1 MKNRQIPRLGF
12 VLHSLAFAAG
22 AVAVL
27 ALGQSPALAQE
38 VVKVPVLQCP
48 TGCGPTLAWQ
58 VAQERSSQWHPWL
71 RIIGQDT
78 PGYAYNLKYLA
89 KTPSAWK
96 TTIIGT
102 GALIRWAAAI
112 PLKPYFTEKVER
124 SDYKI
129 LAVTGK
135 SANMFLT
142 FDTNILTPHD
152 FKGKRLGMGTISQPE
167 WGIHATMML
176 DGWGML
182 DGLKSLDRLGPR
194 GNIDALLDGRTDIGI
209 TYIAND
215 VEHKTV
221 APAGVLQKLV
231 ASGRDF
237 NYVDVSAEMIEQV
250 IKQTGGAPFDIVH
263 YSMGQLPK
271 QKRPVTTFGNLL
283 YLEVHKTFPDDLAY
297 EFVKFYVENAPKI
310 AKYHA
315 EGKIWTKTTITH
327 TLKEDMENWHPGAIR
342 AYKELGMF

>member
-1 MKNRQIPRLGF
+1 MIIRQIRRLGF
-12 VLHSLAFAAG
+12 VLRSLAFATG
-22 AVAVL
+22 AVAAL
-27 ALGQSPALAQE
+27 ALGQSPAMAQE

-112 PLKPYFTEKVER
+112 PLKPYFNEKVER
-124 SDYKI
+124 SEYKI
-129 LAVTGK
+129 LAVTGV

-142 FDTNILTPHD
+142 FDTNIMTPQD

-167 WGIHATMML
+167 WGIHPTMML
-176 DGWGML
+176 DGWGLL
-182 DGLKSLDRLGPR
+182 DGLKSVDRLGARP
-194 GNIDALLDGRTDIGI
+194 NIDALLDGRTDIGI
-209 TYIAND
+209 TYIGLD
-215 VEHKTV
+215 VDHNTV
-221 APAGVLQKLV
+221 APAGVVQKVV

-237 NYVDVSAEMIEQV
+237 NYVDVSPEMIEQV
-250 IKQTGGAPFDIVH
+250 IDQTGGAPFKIVH
-263 YSMGQLPK
+263 FPMGQLPK
-271 QKRPVTTFGNLL
+271 QKKPVTTFGNLL
-283 YLEVHKTFPDDLAY
+283 YLEVHKTFPEDLAY
-297 EFVKFYVENAPKI
+297 EFVKFYVENAPNI

-315 EGKIWTKTTITH
+315 EGKIWTKK
-327 TLKEDMENWHPGAIR
+327 TLTFSLREDTANWHPGAIR
-342 AYKELGMF
+342 AYKELGMY